1 VPAAALDVPAWTG
14 PVWGLEITIPPQK
27 GQIEATAYRPLPTF
41 PAVERDL
48 ALLIPNGVAAA
59 DVDAAIR
66 SAAGPALEALFPFD
80 LFAGTGIPEGT
91 RSVAWRL
98 RFRTAE
104 RTLTDAEVDA
114 AINRTLKTLE
124 DQFGIRRR

>member
-1 VPAAALDVPAWTG
+1 
-14 PVWGLEITIPPQK
+14 
-27 GQIEATAYRPLPTF
+27 
-41 PAVERDL
+41 
-48 ALLIPNGVAAA
+48 
-59 DVDAAIR
+59 
-66 SAAGPALEALFPFD
+66 
-80 LFAGTGIPEGT
+80 
-91 RSVAWRL
+91 AWRL